1 MADSEPSLV
10 ALALGNAAYAFSKVQ
25 PLLPVYVHMIL
36 ASLFP
41 IYAASHASL
50 TRPSTAA
57 KPTKKGKKKT
67 RREGEDEDTDSEDEA
82 EEPTHEMEGL
92 TNKDIILF
100 PLFAGIA
107 LATLYFLIKWLEDPT
122 VLNQA
127 LNAYFAIFG
136 VAAVTTLVSDVLDIG
151 HSIIFPRRHALAGTL
166 YHVHA
171 SDALAVPVAGT
182 TSASQT
188 LSTPLPGFLARIPLS
203 QGAKAWLWADRAMP
217 SRKWTLKLHT
227 HGALFGKLRISA
239 HTMVGAAVALSTI
252 LYFNLV
258 DKPWYLT
265 NLLGFSFCYGSL
277 QMISPTTFF
286 TGSAILV
293 GLFFYDIY
301 MVFFTPLMVTVATKL
316 DVPIKLMFPK
326 PGGRNTAAMLGLGD
340 IVIPG
345 LMVGLAL
352 RFDLYLF
359 YLRRQK
365 RVSAKTGES
374 GEDEETVV
382 KAEYYPLAGRW
393 SDHFWTHSFMGRR
406 LWSPTSPAGTASRTH
421 QGEEGNEEA
430 PFTFPKVYFNAALV
444 GYVGGLVA
452 TLCALHLMNHAQP
465 ALLWLVP
472 GVLISLWSTAL
483 VRGELGLMWNYSE
496 EIVEEE
502 GDADGKGEKKRT
514 PEQGSTGGD
523 KHDRKNEK
531 AERAKTKSRRSDR
544 ELLSFS
550 IEAPRKPRR
559 TASIE
564 SDDVEVERSGTV
576 TTAQSVVGN
585 GTFWAGST
593 SNTTA
598 RQEVEDTEPAGKRL
612 RVR

>member
-1 MADSEPSLV
+1 
-10 ALALGNAAYAFSKVQ
+10 
-25 PLLPVYVHMIL
+25 
-36 ASLFP
+36 
-41 IYAASHASL
+41 
-50 TRPSTAA
+50 
-57 KPTKKGKKKT
+57 
-67 RREGEDEDTDSEDEA
+67 
-82 EEPTHEMEGL
+82 
-92 TNKDIILF
+92 
-100 PLFAGIA
+100 
-107 LATLYFLIKWLEDPT
+107 
-122 VLNQA
+122 
-127 LNAYFAIFG
+127 
-136 VAAVTTLVSDVLDIG
+136 
-151 HSIIFPRRHALAGTL
+151 
-166 YHVHA
+166 
-171 SDALAVPVAGT
+171 
-182 TSASQT
+182 
-188 LSTPLPGFLARIPLS
+188 
-203 QGAKAWLWADRAMP
+203 
-217 SRKWTLKLHT
+217 
-227 HGALFGKLRISA
+227 
-239 HTMVGAAVALSTI
+239 
-252 LYFNLV
+252 
-258 DKPWYLT
+258 
-265 NLLGFSFCYGSL
+265 
-277 QMISPTTFF
+277 MISPTTFF

-374 GEDEETVV
+374 GGDEETVV

-393 SDHFWTHSFMGRR
+393 SDHFWTHSFMGRP
-406 LWSPTSPAGTASRTH
+406 LWSSTSPTGAASRTH
-421 QGEEGNEEA
+421 QGGEGNEEA
-430 PFTFPKVYFNAALV
+430 PFTFPKVYFNAALI

-514 PEQGSTGGD
+514 PEQGSTSGD
-523 KHDRKNEK
+523 KHDRKDEK
-531 AERAKTKSRRSDR
+531 AEKRAKTRSRRSDR

-559 TASIE
+559 TAASIE
-564 SDDVEVERSGTV
+564 SDDVEVERNGTMV
-576 TTAQSVVGN
+576 TAQSVGN

-598 RQEVEDTEPAGKRL
+598 RQEVDTEPAGKRL